1 VTPAGYEHSRT
12 GATLRLTAWGEDLP
26 ECLRQCALGVFALII
41 PAGSVRPLEGREVAA
56 RGASPEA
63 LLASWLDECLYVH
76 VVEGFLVAEV
86 DRPEVQGARL
96 HAVLRGEPADLAR
109 HPPGPALSVASS
121 EGLEVCEEPGRVI
134 ARVTLHT

>member
-1 VTPAGYEHSRT
+1 MTPAGYEHSRT

-63 LLASWLDECLYVH
+63 LLASWLDECLYLH

-86 DRPEVQGARL
+86 GRPEVRGARI
-96 HAVLRGEPADLAR
+96 HAVLRGEPADPAR
-109 HPPGPALSVASS
+109 HPPGAVVNAALA
-121 EGLEVCEEPGRVI
+121 EGLEVREEPGRV
-134 ARVTLHT
+134 AAHVTLHI